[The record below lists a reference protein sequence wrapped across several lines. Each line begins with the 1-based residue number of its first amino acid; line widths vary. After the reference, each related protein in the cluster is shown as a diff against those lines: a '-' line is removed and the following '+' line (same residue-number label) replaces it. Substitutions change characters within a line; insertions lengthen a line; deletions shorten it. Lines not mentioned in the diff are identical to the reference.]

1 MSADDSDDAED
12 TSATKVLS
20 RLLASSDDLYTST
33 EYSWLLDM
41 VNYTMQVMGEKRIA
55 NYKIC
60 I

>member
-41 VNYTMQVMGEKRIA
+41 VNYTMQVTG
-55 NYKIC
+55 NY
-60 I
+60 